1 MRQCGWG
8 GVNDVAIAPDFLQTS
23 LFNFDIGD
31 QDEKNLFTS
40 NTRQAP
46 AAGRRNSCCV
56 FGAATAVIQRS
67 QATWRNRWVATLQSS
82 THL

>member
-1 MRQCGWG
+1 MGWLKMRQCWWG

-46 AAGRRNSCCV
+46 AVGCCNRSRV
-56 FGAATAVIQRS
+56 FGRPGLTKQR
-67 QATWRNRWVATLQSS
+67 NFD
-82 THL
+82 